1 MDTPRIGYP
10 GGWGMRLTR
19 FERATHIL
27 APMPE
32 IAQYYFRS
40 PPKVYRS
47 PVTAEISPLTG
58 KTVLSIDYFVLGI
71 DKLILAVQWSRAVT
85 SPVHESTNMYLNATE

>member
-1 MDTPRIGYP
+1 MGYP
-10 GGWGMRLTR
+10 NGWGMQLTR

-58 KTVLSIDYFVLGI
+58 MTVFSIVSLVLGI
-71 DKLILAVQWSRAVT
+71 DKPILAVQWSRAVT
-85 SPVHESTNMYLNATE
+85 SPVHESTNLYLNATE